1 MIELTACLPKYPQ
14 TWSTGQGRA
23 RTCRNQLAVLQQ
35 SSGGLMICSPVAH
48 PRIHSPTLRT
58 PSPQTMERT
67 KTPHC
72 TDLVPETASGG
83 KILPSP
89 PATWKF
95 LHQRPSSSYRNI
107 LFQQHIPHNVVMG
120 SALKVA
126 INSSLKSLTTKNE
139 CRSQLERAGNRRRF
153 KVYLSHVLQQ
163 RGGKRSN
170 CFLTLGISLL
180 VLIV

>member
-1 MIELTACLPKYPQ
+1 MGLRDVQTLHWLSPTGQLYTWLWRRLNLHPEVCFFLSGLSGLQMHCPQDVQMIELTACLPKYPQ

-67 KTPHC
+67 KSPHC

-95 LHQRPSSSYRNI
+95 LH
-107 LFQQHIPHNVVMG
+107 
-120 SALKVA
+120 
-126 INSSLKSLTTKNE
+126 
-139 CRSQLERAGNRRRF
+139 
-153 KVYLSHVLQQ
+153 
-163 RGGKRSN
+163 
-170 CFLTLGISLL
+170 
-180 VLIV
+180 